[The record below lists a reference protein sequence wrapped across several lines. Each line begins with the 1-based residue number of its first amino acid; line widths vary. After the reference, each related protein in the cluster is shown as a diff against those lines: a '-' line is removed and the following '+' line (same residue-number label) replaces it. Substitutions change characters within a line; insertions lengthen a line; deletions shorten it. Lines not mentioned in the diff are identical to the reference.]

1 MALYLIVA
9 FNLVLTLYC
18 VFVLSVEG
26 KTLSFVLDQLVEI
39 WDMFAETITKEGKN
53 NDETA

>member
-1 MALYLIVA
+1 MVLYLIVA

-39 WDMFAETITKEGKN
+39 WDMFAETVTKEGKN